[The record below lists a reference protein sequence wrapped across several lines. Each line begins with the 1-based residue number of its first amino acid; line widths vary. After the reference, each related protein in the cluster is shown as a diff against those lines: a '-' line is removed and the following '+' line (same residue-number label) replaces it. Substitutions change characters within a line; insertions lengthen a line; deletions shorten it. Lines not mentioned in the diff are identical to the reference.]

1 LPAALHQPG
10 ADALGTLRVA
20 IRNAP
25 VVQLFAPDGRYEHE
39 PLAVVTVD
47 GETITA
53 FQAAVAELSAALQ
66 PGARSDVA
74 DFLDDW
80 ADERNA
86 TPEAVVALASRFE
99 QLCGLSS
106 WPDHDL
112 LAPCWKPQRRVRRA
126 LRRAGGR
133 LPSTARPVRRHLA
146 RRRSARPLGV
156 LMHEPLPSGYPDNL
170 AAAKKAIQTARTR
183 AVLAANSELIGL
195 YWQLGRLIVELRDVE
210 GWAPGSSNGS
220 RPICGPSSPR

>member
-1 LPAALHQPG
+1 MTQQPNRSISVADAAAARRFLLPELDGEVFAVTGPVEELLLILADGAEEEPPLPAALHQPG

-25 VVQLFAPDGRYEHE
+25 VVRLFAPDGRYEHE

-66 PGARSDVA
+66 PGARSDVS

-80 ADERNA
+80 ADERNT
-86 TPEAVVALASRFE
+86 TPEAVVALASRLD

-112 LAPCWKPQRRVRRA
+112 LAPLLEATSGGSVVLSDEQEATYRR
-126 LRRAGGR
+126 LRDQFVAIWHSGD
-133 LPSTARPVRRHLA
+133 PLA
-146 RRRSARPLGV
+146 RWV
-156 LMHEPLPSGYPDNL
+156 Y
-170 AAAKKAIQTARTR
+170 
-183 AVLAANSELIGL
+183 
-195 YWQLGRLIVELRDVE
+195 
-210 GWAPGSSNGS
+210 
-220 RPICGPSSPR
+220 